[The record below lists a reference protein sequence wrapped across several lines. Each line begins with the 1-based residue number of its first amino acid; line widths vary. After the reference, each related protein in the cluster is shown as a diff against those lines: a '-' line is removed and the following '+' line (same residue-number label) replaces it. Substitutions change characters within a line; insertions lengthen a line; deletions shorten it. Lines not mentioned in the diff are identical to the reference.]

1 MLVRLSKNSFVRLY
15 DDGEIGYITNQ
26 LTRHDRTYDSVG
38 ADFLSVLSRQPK
50 SIDDMVSSLKN
61 IYEVDADSLRN
72 DLVDRVS
79 SLCITS

>member
-38 ADFLSVLSRQPK
+38 ADFLSVLSR
-50 SIDDMVSSLKN
+50 
-61 IYEVDADSLRN
+61 
-72 DLVDRVS
+72 
-79 SLCITS
+79 